1 MSPKLKD
8 HLAAL
13 LASTEDEP
21 DLPENCVIASL
32 EDVEAVAWGLE
43 QLLHLPPARAEHRAH
58 EIAGLLQSCE
68 VEDDAARNALRSL
81 VLPRLLEVD
90 AHLALSGEDEVQ
102 RCRMFLLKQ
111 IAYFGVESAVSR
123 IIEAARAGYN
133 AEGYMWSVILR
144 PFSLEHPLHRELFIG
159 LGEPPPGGFIGVSL
173 LDAAN
178 AALIAGADF
187 PHPFGGPEGVKR
199 LRAWLRDLDPE
210 SFSYAHS
217 ATAALPFI
225 PEPFRTELL
234 ELAMDH
240 PDTGVSMEAGWACGK
255 IGSERGIRRLADYA
269 TRVNTSKTAL
279 RYLEELGRE
288 DAIPPVAREP
298 DFQATAEMAEWLAH
312 PNEFGEPPE
321 SLELY
326 DTRELFWPPTN
337 DRRQVWLFK
346 YRYPKTEDREEED
359 VGLGMVGSV
368 TFALFGEVTADLSP
382 LDAYALH
389 CCWELG
395 ANEDERAPGERSVSA
410 GREIL
415 GRHNDLTTF

>member
-1 MSPKLKD
+1 MPSKAR
-8 HLAAL
+8 HEIAAF
-13 LASTEDEP
+13 LASNVDDPELP
-21 DLPENCVIASL
+21 DDCVVASV

-43 QLLHLPPARAEHRAH
+43 QLRGLHPVRAEHRVR
-58 EIAGLLQSCE
+58 ELAGLLQSCE
-68 VEDDAARNALRSL
+68 SDDEAVRNAFRSL
-81 VLPRLLEVD
+81 VLPQLLEVD
-90 AHLALSGEDEVQ
+90 ARFALSEDVQ
-102 RCRMFLLKQ
+102 SCRMFLLKQ
-111 IAYFGVESAVSR
+111 IAYFGVESAVNR

-144 PFSLEHPLHRELFIG
+144 PFSPEHLLHRELFVG
-159 LGEPPPGGFIGVSL
+159 LGESPPVGFIGVSL

-178 AALIAGADF
+178 AALIAGGDF

-199 LRAWLRDLDPE
+199 LRAWLRDLDPG
-210 SFSYAHS
+210 SFSYARS

-255 IGSERGIRRLADYA
+255 VGSERGIRRLADYA
-269 TRVNTSKTAL
+269 TRVNTAKTAL

-288 DAIPPVAREP
+288 DAIPPAARVP

-337 DRRQVWLFK
+337 DRRLVWLFK
-346 YRYPKTEDREEED
+346 YRYPETADRVEED

-368 TFALFGEVTADLSP
+368 TFALFGEVTAELSP

-389 CCWELG
+389 CCWELET
-395 ANEDERAPGERSVSA
+395 NQDERAPGERSVSA

-415 GRHNDLTTF
+415 GRDNDLTTF